1 MKKKFRKLLS
11 EKCKD
16 MGLTDKALDDLVEI
30 GAEGLADDASDEDIA
45 AKVDSLVPYAKA
57 MQGEITRKTQ
67 RPKPQS
73 KKPQSNDEGED
84 EGGNEDE
91 APEWFK
97 PFQKKL
103 TDLETENAALKAE
116 KDTAD
121 VRELP
126 PVPTVPR
133 KPALKTRIVVQQYQ
147 IHITQSFRFSIL
159 LSFPSRPVPCQR
171 LAVGGQ
177 LLQSGKLRAHGD
189 ASLGGDAV
197 FLPAA
202 LVLAHGLDPA
212 TLGERGERAVERAG
226 GKAHAPA
233 AQALDVLHDAIAVQ
247 RRVEREQDIKDR
259 FGQRGGAHTLPLP
272 VFIGCRYI
280 GYRYSNMERSGC
292 QAEKCLAEFRV
303 RRRESRMIRFLP
315 RPVRGRKHFARSE
328 RRIVR

>member
-103 TDLETENAALKAE
+103 TDLETENAELKAE
-116 KDTAD
+116 KA
-121 VRELP
+121 
-126 PVPTVPR
+126 
-133 KPALKTRIVVQQYQ
+133 KTTR
-147 IHITQSFRFSIL
+147 
-159 LSFPSRPVPCQR
+159 
-171 LAVGGQ
+171 
-177 LLQSGKLRAHGD
+177 
-189 ASLGGDAV
+189 
-197 FLPAA
+197 
-202 LVLAHGLDPA
+202 
-212 TLGERGERAVERAG
+212 
-226 GKAHAPA
+226 
-233 AQALDVLHDAIAVQ
+233 
-247 RRVEREQDIKDR
+247 
-259 FGQRGGAHTLPLP
+259 
-272 VFIGCRYI
+272 
-280 GYRYSNMERSGC
+280 
-292 QAEKCLAEFRV
+292 QAEISAKAKKLGIPDYLMKRVSFAEDADLDKELADYKQELV
-303 RRRESRMIRFLP
+303 TNNLMPKEQAHETGSSKEEMEADAKAWAESLP
-315 RPVRGRKHFARSE
+315 NK
-328 RRIVR
+328 

>member
-84 EGGNEDE
+84 EGGNDDE

-116 KDTAD
+116 KA
-121 VRELP
+121 
-126 PVPTVPR
+126 
-133 KPALKTRIVVQQYQ
+133 KT
-147 IHITQSFRFSIL
+147 TQ
-159 LSFPSRPVPCQR
+159 
-171 LAVGGQ
+171 
-177 LLQSGKLRAHGD
+177 
-189 ASLGGDAV
+189 
-197 FLPAA
+197 
-202 LVLAHGLDPA
+202 
-212 TLGERGERAVERAG
+212 
-226 GKAHAPA
+226 
-233 AQALDVLHDAIAVQ
+233 
-247 RRVEREQDIKDR
+247 
-259 FGQRGGAHTLPLP
+259 
-272 VFIGCRYI
+272 
-280 GYRYSNMERSGC
+280 
-292 QAEKCLAEFRV
+292 QAEISAKAKKLGIPDYLMKRVSFAEDADLDKELADYKQELV
-303 RRRESRMIRFLP
+303 TNNLMPKEQAHETGSSKEAMEAAAKAWAESLP
-315 RPVRGRKHFARSE
+315 NK
-328 RRIVR
+328 

>member
-103 TDLETENAALKAE
+103 TDLEPENAALKAE
-116 KDTAD
+116 KA
-121 VRELP
+121 
-126 PVPTVPR
+126 
-133 KPALKTRIVVQQYQ
+133 KTTR
-147 IHITQSFRFSIL
+147 
-159 LSFPSRPVPCQR
+159 
-171 LAVGGQ
+171 
-177 LLQSGKLRAHGD
+177 
-189 ASLGGDAV
+189 
-197 FLPAA
+197 
-202 LVLAHGLDPA
+202 
-212 TLGERGERAVERAG
+212 
-226 GKAHAPA
+226 
-233 AQALDVLHDAIAVQ
+233 
-247 RRVEREQDIKDR
+247 
-259 FGQRGGAHTLPLP
+259 
-272 VFIGCRYI
+272 
-280 GYRYSNMERSGC
+280 
-292 QAEKCLAEFRV
+292 QAEISAKAKKLGIPDYLMKRVSFAEDADLDKELADYKQELV
-303 RRRESRMIRFLP
+303 TNNLMPKEQAHETGSSKEAMEAAAKAWAESLP
-315 RPVRGRKHFARSE
+315 NK
-328 RRIVR
+328 

>member
-116 KDTAD
+116 KEEAD
-121 VRELP
+121 MRELP
-126 PVPTVPR
+126 PVP
-133 KPALKTRIVVQQYQ
+133 
-147 IHITQSFRFSIL
+147 
-159 LSFPSRPVPCQR
+159 R
-171 LAVGGQ
+171 LPDEAR
-177 LLQSGKLRAHGD
+177 L
-189 ASLGGDAV
+189 
-197 FLPAA
+197 
-202 LVLAHGLDPA
+202 
-212 TLGERGERAVERAG
+212 
-226 GKAHAPA
+226 
-233 AQALDVLHDAIAVQ
+233 I
-247 RRVEREQDIKDR
+247 
-259 FGQRGGAHTLPLP
+259 
-272 VFIGCRYI
+272 
-280 GYRYSNMERSGC
+280 
-292 QAEKCLAEFRV
+292 
-303 RRRESRMIRFLP
+303 RRRCRP
-315 RPVRGRKHFARSE
+315 R
-328 RRIVR
+328 

>member
-116 KDTAD
+116 KA
-121 VRELP
+121 
-126 PVPTVPR
+126 
-133 KPALKTRIVVQQYQ
+133 KT
-147 IHITQSFRFSIL
+147 TQ
-159 LSFPSRPVPCQR
+159 
-171 LAVGGQ
+171 
-177 LLQSGKLRAHGD
+177 
-189 ASLGGDAV
+189 
-197 FLPAA
+197 
-202 LVLAHGLDPA
+202 
-212 TLGERGERAVERAG
+212 
-226 GKAHAPA
+226 
-233 AQALDVLHDAIAVQ
+233 
-247 RRVEREQDIKDR
+247 
-259 FGQRGGAHTLPLP
+259 
-272 VFIGCRYI
+272 
-280 GYRYSNMERSGC
+280 
-292 QAEKCLAEFRV
+292 QAEISAKAKKLGIPDYLMKRVSFAEDADLDKELADYKQELV
-303 RRRESRMIRFLP
+303 TNNLMPKEQAHETGGSKEAMEADAKAWAESLP
-315 RPVRGRKHFARSE
+315 NK
-328 RRIVR
+328 

>member
-116 KDTAD
+116 KA
-121 VRELP
+121 
-126 PVPTVPR
+126 
-133 KPALKTRIVVQQYQ
+133 KTTR
-147 IHITQSFRFSIL
+147 
-159 LSFPSRPVPCQR
+159 
-171 LAVGGQ
+171 
-177 LLQSGKLRAHGD
+177 
-189 ASLGGDAV
+189 
-197 FLPAA
+197 
-202 LVLAHGLDPA
+202 
-212 TLGERGERAVERAG
+212 
-226 GKAHAPA
+226 
-233 AQALDVLHDAIAVQ
+233 
-247 RRVEREQDIKDR
+247 
-259 FGQRGGAHTLPLP
+259 
-272 VFIGCRYI
+272 
-280 GYRYSNMERSGC
+280 
-292 QAEKCLAEFRV
+292 QAEISAKAKKLGIPDYLMKRVSFAEDADLDKELADYKQEYETGSSKEAMEADAKAWA
-303 RRRESRMIRFLP
+303 ESLP
-315 RPVRGRKHFARSE
+315 NK
-328 RRIVR
+328 

>member
-103 TDLETENAALKAE
+103 TDLETENAALKSE
-116 KDTAD
+116 KA
-121 VRELP
+121 
-126 PVPTVPR
+126 
-133 KPALKTRIVVQQYQ
+133 KTTR
-147 IHITQSFRFSIL
+147 
-159 LSFPSRPVPCQR
+159 
-171 LAVGGQ
+171 
-177 LLQSGKLRAHGD
+177 
-189 ASLGGDAV
+189 
-197 FLPAA
+197 
-202 LVLAHGLDPA
+202 
-212 TLGERGERAVERAG
+212 
-226 GKAHAPA
+226 
-233 AQALDVLHDAIAVQ
+233 
-247 RRVEREQDIKDR
+247 
-259 FGQRGGAHTLPLP
+259 
-272 VFIGCRYI
+272 
-280 GYRYSNMERSGC
+280 
-292 QAEKCLAEFRV
+292 QAEISAKAKKLGIPDYLMKRVSFAEDANLDKELADYKQELV
-303 RRRESRMIRFLP
+303 TNNLMPEEQAHEKGSSKEAMEADAKAWAESLP
-315 RPVRGRKHFARSE
+315 NK
-328 RRIVR
+328 